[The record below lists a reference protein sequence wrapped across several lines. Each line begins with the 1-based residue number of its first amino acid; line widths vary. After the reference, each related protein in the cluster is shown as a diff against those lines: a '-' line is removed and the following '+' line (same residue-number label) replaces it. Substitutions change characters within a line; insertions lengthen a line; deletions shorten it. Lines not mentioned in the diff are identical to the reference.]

1 MAVKEVF
8 ILNEGVVI
16 TKLHDGVMVGAVP
29 EPAQAGV
36 GQSLQCP
43 PEHLVLHPAHIE
55 DDTSVEGPGLEDE
68 VGLGGQRGQ
77 GVCPDQSSALLP
89 RPAPAP
95 ALIWNVLLPSD
106 STAGTWSTAAWEVTQ
121 QLASYSITDA
131 SLAGVNTTTTSITLR
146 LVSPLELQTNLHKVW
161 SCVITQKAL
170 N

>member
-95 ALIWNVLLPSD
+95 APALIWNVLLPSD
-106 STAGTWSTAAWEVTQ
+106 STAGTCSSMRGYTTAS
-121 QLASYSITDA
+121 QL
-131 SLAGVNTTTTSITLR
+131 
-146 LVSPLELQTNLHKVW
+146 
-161 SCVITQKAL
+161 
-170 N
+170 